1 MIPPFP
7 HVLREERRGAKG
19 WGEKQNVKEKKK
31 KKKET
36 KGGRGSKRGGGGGG
50 NKESGR
56 RRENWKGRG
65 DPEGEEIRRRE
76 GEIFLRE
83 KGGKEEDFSTK
94 WKVF

>member
-31 KKKET
+31 TKPREEKEV
-36 KGGRGSKRGGGGGG
+36 RGG

-56 RRENWKGRG
+56 RRANWRGRG
-65 DPEGEEIRRRE
+65 DPEERGEDIFEKKK
-76 GEIFLRE
+76 GEKKRTSLRS
-83 KGGKEEDFSTK
+83 GGF
-94 WKVF
+94 FG